1 MNDHAMQEHL
11 QGEVS
16 PNELPP
22 AESPPFL
29 AGGGDLGARMRSFN
43 RPLVQSAAHTARSA
57 TGLAAQPQTAAACFA
72 CAVDE
77 VSRAGDER
85 GQIRRAVER

>member
-29 AGGGDLGARMRSFN
+29 AGGGDLGARVRSFN
-43 RPLVQSAAHTARSA
+43 RRRTPLGPPQDGRAASSCCRV
-57 TGLAAQPQTAAACFA
+57 LRLRC
-72 CAVDE
+72 
-77 VSRAGDER
+77 R
-85 GQIRRAVER
+85 